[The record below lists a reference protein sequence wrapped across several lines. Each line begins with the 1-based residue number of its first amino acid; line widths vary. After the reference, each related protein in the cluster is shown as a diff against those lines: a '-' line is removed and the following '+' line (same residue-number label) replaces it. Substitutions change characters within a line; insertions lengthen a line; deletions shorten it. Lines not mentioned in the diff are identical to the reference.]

1 MMCLL
6 NAVNVIIIYHKEKLW
21 FFSPP
26 EGPLLPGTWIL
37 KIQLKEVKIILN
49 KVFVGT
55 EMGHWMKCSEI
66 ELGLCSV
73 KRKTNTVTFCLFFPP
88 QKNLFDVTQVSI
100 FVASWHFMK
109 DDSRLERA
117 KKISEW
123 NWQTCSVCNSAFIL
137 CDILNKWFSYV
148 GDSYYCAYPTLQRTQ
163 KRTTHWRS
171 HKLHMLTA
179 GHLGVGETSK
189 MRQMKYVG
197 TFKAF
202 VARFFVEFLADL

>member
-26 EGPLLPGTWIL
+26 EGPLLPGTWVL

-73 KRKTNTVTFCLFFPP
+73 KRKTNTVGFCLFFPP
-88 QKNLFDVTQVSI
+88 KKNLFDVTQVSI

-148 GDSYYCAYPTLQRTQ
+148 GDSYYWCLSHIAENPKEDDTL
-163 KRTTHWRS
+163 KES
-171 HKLHMLTA
+171 
-179 GHLGVGETSK
+179 
-189 MRQMKYVG
+189 
-197 TFKAF
+197 
-202 VARFFVEFLADL
+202 